1 MKKLLLML
9 LATVFFTACN
19 KDDQTPGNSL
29 PEATQTGTGTFACYV
44 DGNPYIAKKSEI
56 TAYYQFTQGYYA
68 FSVSGAKKDKP
79 LFGIH
84 IGSSS
89 DDLVVGNTYNLR
101 NREIGNQWGGNFFC
115 IRAGNSVPIKYH

>member
-19 KDDQTPGNSL
+19 KDDQAPGNSL
-29 PEATQTGTGTFACYV
+29 PEATQTGAGTFACYV

-68 FSVSGAKKDKP
+68 FSVSGAKKEKP
-79 LFGIH
+79 LYSIR
-84 IGSSS
+84 IGLSSS
-89 DDLVVGNTYNLR
+89 GLIEGNTYNLSER
-101 NREIGNQWGGNFFC
+101 TQGNPWGGFLLFMSLKSL
-115 IRAGNSVPIKYH
+115 I